1 MACKAGFWFF
11 WGIRWQ
17 GCQTD
22 VGVIGN
28 RAMTFIAAIAGA
40 AFALAVRH
48 FIVFMANDGAR
59 GKTIKWG

>member
-40 AFALAVRH
+40 AFALGVRH

-59 GKTIKWG
+59 VKTIKWG